1 MTVTTTKA
9 DRLDQLH
16 RRLNAEVLGLISG
29 ADWQAMLD
37 VASRFHRYSAR
48 NVFLI
53 SAQRPDATRVAG
65 FHRWRALGRHVRRGE
80 SGIAILAPCLYRGEP
95 VNEPDDAGDAR
106 RAPSV
111 LRGFKVAY
119 VFDESQTDG
128 APLPEVRPRL
138 LRGDD
143 TAHLWSGL
151 ADQVTAAGYT
161 IHRGF
166 CQGANG
172 VTDFAARS
180 VRVRAD
186 VDDLQATK
194 TLCHELAHVLL
205 HNPEHGGVASNVA
218 EVEAESVAYVVCQA
232 AGMATT
238 DYSLPYLARWSRGDA
253 GLITA
258 TTERV
263 LGTARNVLAAMGIDT
278 DAVEE
283 PVN

>member
-1 MTVTTTKA
+1 
-9 DRLDQLH
+9 
-16 RRLNAEVLGLISG
+16 
-29 ADWQAMLD
+29 
-37 VASRFHRYSAR
+37 
-48 NVFLI
+48 
-53 SAQRPDATRVAG
+53 
-65 FHRWRALGRHVRRGE
+65 
-80 SGIAILAPCLYRGEP
+80 
-95 VNEPDDAGDAR
+95 
-106 RAPSV
+106 
-111 LRGFKVAY
+111 
-119 VFDESQTDG
+119 
-128 APLPEVRPRL
+128 
-138 LRGDD
+138 
-143 TAHLWSGL
+143 L

-161 IHRGF
+161 IHRGY

-238 DYSLPYLARWSRGDA
+238 DYSLPYLARWSRGDV

-258 TTERV
+258 TAERV
-263 LGTARNVLAAMGIDT
+263 LATARGVLAGMGIDT
-278 DAVEE
+278 DDVEE